1 MYVAMT
7 RARSKVLLVAD
18 PHSPSEFV
26 EELRAHPEVHTKD
39 HTVIRRFRC
48 PSCDRGAMELTNPKR
63 LKGYAW
69 KCSLRPYCAH
79 RAKYCPD
86 CMVAP
91 ATSEEGELR
100 CLAGCS
106 EVAG

>member
-39 HTVIRRFRC
+39 HTVIWPTSTTLTLNDNYTY
-48 PSCDRGAMELTNPKR
+48 PSIRG
-63 LKGYAW
+63 
-69 KCSLRPYCAH
+69 
-79 RAKYCPD
+79 
-86 CMVAP
+86 V
-91 ATSEEGELR
+91 
-100 CLAGCS
+100 
-106 EVAG
+106 